1 MSEELQDPR
10 DAREDGEEEV
20 DGRVVFPADPAG
32 TRPKVDRDS
41 LLPAR
46 TIPPEPPPADEE
58 PELLPEPVGAAGVA
72 RPRERAE
79 APHAAR
85 FQFILGALL
94 AIGALAIVGLIYSV
108 GRTDGGGD
116 FASSWSPWKPAD
128 DGAGG
133 AQEIAD
139 HVGPEYRLSSGDQL
153 VLVTGGKL
161 EVADLPM
168 TIAMRDTS
176 GDVSL
181 VEGDGVLYRLCGLGP
196 KCSINKGKPSQSRH
210 LLLRREALEL
220 ALYSFRYLDGVD
232 QVVVFMPPRPGADP
246 DQALFFRR
254 GDVEGSLQSPLRAT
268 LTVPAPDVGTVR
280 KSRDSPLVNRITTRG
295 LFNFSLTQ
303 GNQDANVFLVL
314 EPFDPTAGATDSG
327 TGTSGGDSSS
337 GSSESSGSSGS
348 SSGATGESDNVS
360 GGLTSTPNSP

>member
-1 MSEELQDPR
+1 VSEEPDHSPDQGPR
-10 DAREDGEEEV
+10 EPLDGSAAEP
-20 DGRVVFPADPAG
+20 FDPAG
-32 TRPKVDRDS
+32 TQPKVDRDS

-46 TIPPEPPPADEE
+46 IERERPPSFDPPA
-58 PELLPEPVGAAGVA
+58 PLPEPVAASAGPA
-72 RPRERAE
+72 RLRDRPEP
-79 APHAAR
+79 PHAAR
-85 FQFILGALL
+85 FQFILGALI
-94 AIGALAIVGLIYSV
+94 AVGALAIVGLIYAV
-108 GRTDGGGD
+108 GETGRSDGN

-128 DGAGG
+128 TGPEG

-168 TIAMRDTS
+168 TIALRDES

-196 KCSINKGKPSQSRH
+196 KCAISKGTPSKSRH

-220 ALYSFRYLDGVD
+220 ALYSFRYLRGVD
-232 QVVVFMPPRPGADP
+232 QVVVFMPPPPGSEP

-254 GDVEGSLQSPLRAT
+254 DDVEGSLQSPLRAT
-268 LTVPAPDVGTVR
+268 LQAPAPDVANVR
-280 KSRDSPLVNRITTRG
+280 RAKDAPLVNRITTRG

-314 EPFDPTAGATDSG
+314 EPFDPAAGATE
-327 TGTSGGDSSS
+327 GGS
-337 GSSESSGSSGS
+337 GSNTGGSSGGSGGS
-348 SSGATGESDNVS
+348 SGGSGDSGATDGLGS
-360 GGLTSTPNSP
+360 GGLTPTPSDPS